1 MTRRQNQN
9 NRQKPLCVRIDKE
22 LLANEQVHTNKSHHI
37 SNHHTIMYHPLIT
50 SYLKPPHY
58 YVPPSHHIIS
68 QTTTLSRTTL
78 SSHHISNHHTI
89 MYHPL
94 ITSHLKPPHYHIN
107 TSIEYTLTPLFNTP
121 SILYSSSI
129 GGVRVTDQVHPL
141 KPQWSQL
148 VVRVL
153 SMRSFRGGNS
163 KTSYSI
169 WALQWRVWY
178 VYLLTHTRI
187 HLPTHL

>member
-1 MTRRQNQN
+1 MN
-9 NRQKPLCVRIDKE
+9 V
-22 LLANEQVHTNKSHHI
+22 QVCKLTHTTYLKYY
-37 SNHHTIMYHPLIT
+37 HTINNITLYDLLHYAPL
-50 SYLKPPHY
+50 SHY
-58 YVPPSHHIIS
+58 NAIQHDVAYQIYTFTHHIIAFI
-68 QTTTLSRTTL
+68 LYL
-78 SSHHISNHHTI
+78 F
-89 MYHPL
+89 L
-94 ITSHLKPPHYHIN
+94 PPH
-107 TSIEYTLTPLFNTP
+107 FNTHC
-121 SILYSSSI
+121 LHI

-178 VYLLTHTRI
+178 VSSHTKLSHTHSLIISYTLTH
-187 HLPTHL
+187 